1 MTNSSVSITTDDRGV
16 ATVQLDR
23 AAKHNAFDD
32 AVIAELDVA
41 FGAIAAQRDL
51 RAVVLAAA
59 GKSFSA
65 GADLGWMQ
73 RMANYSHAENLQD
86 ARALAEMLRKL
97 KHLPQPTLARVQG
110 ASYGGGV
117 GLVSCCDLAIGTPQ
131 ASFCLSEVK
140 IGLLPATIAPYV
152 IAAIGQ
158 RAALRYSVTAEVISA
173 ATALD
178 LGLLSSVVAVEDLDA
193 AVAAML
199 ETLLANG
206 PAAMQA
212 AKQLMNELA
221 GRAIDAALVETT
233 CAAIADIRV
242 SAEGQ
247 AGLQAFLQKQT
258 PNWRQGRV

>member
-1 MTNSSVSITTDDRGV
+1 MTDSSVSLSTDARGV
-16 ATVQLDR
+16 ATVQLNR

-32 AVIAELDVA
+32 AVIAELDAA
-41 FGAIAAQRDL
+41 FGAIAAQQDL
-51 RAVVLAAA
+51 RAVVLAAT

-65 GADLGWMQ
+65 GADRGWMQ
-73 RMANYSHAENLQD
+73 RMASYSHAENLQD

-97 KHLPQPTLARVQG
+97 KNLPQPTLARVQG

-140 IGLLPATIAPYV
+140 IGLMPATIAPYV

-158 RAALRYSVTAEVISA
+158 RATLRYSVTAEVMSA
-173 ATALD
+173 ATALE
-178 LGLLSSVVAVEDLDA
+178 LGLLSSVVAAEELDA
-193 AVAAML
+193 AVEAML
-199 ETLLANG
+199 DTLLANG

-221 GRAIDAALVETT
+221 GRAIDADLIETT
-233 CAAIADIRV
+233 CKAIADIRV
-242 SAEGQ
+242 SPEGQ
-247 AGLQAFLQKQT
+247 DGLQAFLNKQT
-258 PNWRQGRV
+258 PNWRQDRV